1 MLAEIV
7 NDGNAS
13 EDDVERATK
22 KMEEIVQEGVAK
34 VEEILAT
41 KEKDI
46 MTI

>member
-1 MLAEIV
+1 
-7 NDGNAS
+7 
-13 EDDVERATK
+13 
-22 KMEEIVQEGVAK
+22 MEEIVQEGVAK